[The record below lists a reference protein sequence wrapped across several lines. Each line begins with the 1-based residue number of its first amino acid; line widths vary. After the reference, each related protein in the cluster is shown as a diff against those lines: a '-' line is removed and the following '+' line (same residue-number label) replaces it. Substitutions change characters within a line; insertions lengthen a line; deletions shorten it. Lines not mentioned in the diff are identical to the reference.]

1 MSTALGRPSLY
12 SQQLADIICDRL
24 KRGDSL
30 RKICEDENLPDEST
44 VRAWALDNREGF
56 YPQYARARQIQA
68 ERLADELLTIADSSS
83 PEEYNVARLRVD
95 TRKWILSKVLP
106 KVYGDAMQLRHAD
119 ADGNQLKVEVTRV
132 SPRKPR
138 VIDVTPTPAAL
149 PPADPPA
156 DE

>member
-12 SQQLADIICDRL
+12 SQQVADIICDRL

-30 RKICEDENLPDEST
+30 RKICEDENLPEEST

-56 YPQYARARQIQA
+56 YAQYARARQIQA

-119 ADGNQLKVEVTRV
+119 ADGNQLRVEVTRV
-132 SPRKPR
+132 NPRRPKT
-138 VIDVTPTPAAL
+138 IDVTPTPAL

-156 DE
+156 EG